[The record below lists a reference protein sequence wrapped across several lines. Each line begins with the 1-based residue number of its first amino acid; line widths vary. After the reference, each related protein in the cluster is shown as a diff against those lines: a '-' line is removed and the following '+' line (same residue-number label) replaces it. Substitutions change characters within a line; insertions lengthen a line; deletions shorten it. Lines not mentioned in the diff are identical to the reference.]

1 MYYLFVRTGDID
13 GDGRDEI
20 VTNQYIWEGLFI
32 SPGNLTAL
40 VDEVA
45 TLQLDEDATIRG
57 SELLSRGL
65 LNATN

>member
-20 VTNQYIWEGLFI
+20 VTNHYIWEDLFI

>member
-20 VTNQYIWEGLFI
+20 VTNQYIWEDLFI
-32 SPGNLTAL
+32 SPGNLAAL

>member
-20 VTNQYIWEGLFI
+20 VTNQYIWEDLFI